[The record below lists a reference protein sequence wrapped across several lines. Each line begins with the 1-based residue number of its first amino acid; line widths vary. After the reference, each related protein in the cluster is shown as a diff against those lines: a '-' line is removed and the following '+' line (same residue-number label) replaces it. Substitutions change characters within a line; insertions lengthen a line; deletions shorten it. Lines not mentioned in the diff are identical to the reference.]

1 MNTRLKSSAIIW
13 TATVLIIASF
23 GIHGAIFLLALIAY
37 FSQLELYQMFEK
49 MGLSPMKQIGL
60 ICGSV
65 LIFGSYYFGSLEA
78 GENIFLISF
87 LGLILLI
94 ARVDVQEGRFK
105 SLLPTLFGF
114 IYIPYLLHFLIKLYH
129 LNILQGNDSSS
140 SIFLGLWVIA
150 IAINTDIGGYIF
162 GKIMGKTKFSI
173 VSPNKTY
180 EGAVGGI
187 LFSVL
192 AGIAIL
198 LLFPQYAP
206 SQLNPINAIL
216 ITIPISLAS
225 IASDL
230 IESAFKRQANQKDSS
245 NIIPGVGGV
254 FDLSDSIILT
264 APLAYLL
271 IKFFVF

>member
-13 TATVLIIASF
+13 TATVLIIATL

-60 ICGSV
+60 ICGSA

>member
-13 TATVLIIASF
+13 TATVLIIATL
-23 GIHGAIFLLALIAY
+23 GIHGAIFLLALISY

-49 MGLSPMKQIGL
+49 MGLRPMKQIGL
-60 ICGSV
+60 ICGSA

-162 GKIMGKTKFSI
+162 GKIIGKTKFSI

-180 EGAVGGI
+180 EGAVGGV
-187 LFSVL
+187 LFSVS
-192 AGIAIL
+192 ASIAIL
-198 LLFPQYAP
+198 LIFPQYAP
-206 SQLNPINAIL
+206 SQLNPIIAIL

>member
-1 MNTRLKSSAIIW
+1 MNTRIKSSLIIW
-13 TATVLIIASF
+13 LFTILIIATL
-23 GIHGAIFLLALIAY
+23 GIHGCVFLLALIAY

-49 MGLSPMKQIGL
+49 MGLRPMKQIGL
-60 ICGSV
+60 ICGST
-65 LIFGSYYFGSLEA
+65 LIFGSYYFGSVEA

-105 SLLPTLFGF
+105 SLLPTLFDF

-129 LNILQGNDSSS
+129 LNTLQGNDSSS
-140 SIFLGLWVIA
+140 GIFLGLWIISIA
-150 IAINTDIGGYIF
+150 ISTDIGGYII
-162 GKIMGKTKFSI
+162 GKFLGKTKFSI

-180 EGAVGGI
+180 EGAFGG
-187 LFSVL
+187 VL
-192 AGIAIL
+192 LSIIASTSIL
-198 LLFPQYAP
+198 LLFPQYTP
-206 SQLNPINAIL
+206 DQLNIGIAIL
-216 ITIPISLAS
+216 IIIPISLAS

-245 NIIPGVGGV
+245 QIIPGVGGI